1 VSGVSGVTGATG
13 LRVDETLRRV
23 LDEQGREVAAP
34 PAVPDD
40 DLLALHRQLLK
51 MRLLD
56 QRMLSLQRQGRIGFY
71 GMATGQ
77 EASVT
82 GSAYPLRK
90 GDWVFHALRETGVC
104 LWRGTSI
111 QELVCQLIG
120 NSGDV
125 LLGRQMP
132 MHFSDR
138 KVNSV
143 AWSSVIGTQL
153 PHAMGAAYAAKLLR
167 HDTVCVG
174 YIGDGGT
181 SSGDFHAALN
191 FAAVWKV
198 PAVFFCQN
206 NQWAISVPLAAQ
218 TASSSIA
225 VKAEG
230 YGMPGLRVD
239 GNDLLAVI
247 AAQREAVD
255 RARAGGGPT
264 LIESVTF
271 RMGGH
276 SSSDD
281 PTRYRDAAL
290 VELWETRDPL
300 ARFAAWLRGKGLLT
314 DARIEQWTREINDE
328 ISAAVTAAE
337 SLPPPGIETIF
348 TDVYAEMPAHLVE
361 QMKYAQALGL
371 GTRFEGAFPL

>member
-1 VSGVSGVTGATG
+1 VKPVVEAPAAVP
-13 LRVDETLRRV
+13 LVDETLRRV
-23 LDEQGREVAAP
+23 LDEAGNEVAAP
-34 PAVPDD
+34 PAIPDD
-40 DLLALHRQLLK
+40 DLRALHRHMLK
-51 MRLLD
+51 LRLLD
-56 QRMLSLQRQGRIGFY
+56 TRMLSLQRQGRIGFY

-82 GSAYPLRK
+82 GSAYPLRPN
-90 GDWVFHALRETGVC
+90 DWVFHALRETGVC
-104 LWRGTSI
+104 LWRGTTV
-111 QELVCQLIG
+111 QEIVCQLMG

-125 LLGRQMP
+125 LSGRQMP

-138 KVNSV
+138 RVNSV

-153 PHAMGAAYAAKLLR
+153 PQAVGAAFAAKKLG

-181 SSGDFHAALN
+181 SIGDFHAALN
-191 FAAVWKV
+191 FAGVWKV
-198 PAVFFCQN
+198 PVVFFCQN

-225 VKAEG
+225 IKAVA
-230 YGMPGLRVD
+230 YGMPGIRVD

-255 RARAGGGPT
+255 RARSGGGPT
-264 LIESVTF
+264 LVESVTF

-281 PTRYRDAAL
+281 PTRYRDAGL
-290 VELWETRDPL
+290 VETWEKRDPL
-300 ARFAAWLRGKGLLT
+300 ARYGAWLRKQGLL
-314 DARIEQWTREINDE
+314 DDGLVEKWTGEINDE
-328 ISAAVTAAE
+328 ISAAITAAE
-337 SLPPPGIETIF
+337 SLPPPGIETMF
-348 TDVYAEMPAHLVE
+348 EDVYAKMPPHLAE
-361 QMKYAQALGL
+361 QMAYAKALGL

>member
-1 VSGVSGVTGATG
+1 VN
-13 LRVDETLRRV
+13 VDETLRRV
-23 LDEQGREVAAP
+23 LDDEGREIAKP
-34 PAVPDD
+34 PAVPDA
-40 DLLALHRQLLK
+40 DLRELSRHMLK
-51 MRLLD
+51 MRVMD

-104 LWRGTSI
+104 LWRGTSV

-120 NSGDV
+120 NAGDV
-125 LLGRQMP
+125 LIGRQMP

-153 PHAMGAAYAAKLLR
+153 PHAMGAAYAAKLLK

-191 FAAVWKV
+191 FGAVWKV

-206 NQWAISVPLAAQ
+206 NQWAISVPLSAQ

-225 VKAEG
+225 VKAVA
-230 YGMPGLRVD
+230 YGMPGIRVD

-247 AAQREAVD
+247 AAQQEAVD
-255 RARAGGGPT
+255 RARSGGGPT
-264 LIESVTF
+264 LIEAVTF

-281 PTRYRDAAL
+281 PTRYRDAET
-290 VELWETRDPL
+290 VKMWEKRDPVT
-300 ARFAAWLRGKGLLT
+300 RYSAWLRSKKLLS
-314 DARIEQWTREINDE
+314 DADVEQWTAEINDE
-328 ISAAVTAAE
+328 ISAAVSAAE
-337 SLPPPGIETIF
+337 AMPAPSIETLF
-348 TDVYAEMPAHLVE
+348 TDVYAEMPPHLRE
-361 QMKYAQALGL
+361 QLKYAQALGL
-371 GTRFEGAFPL
+371 GTKFEGAFPL

>member
-1 VSGVSGVTGATG
+1 VSGGSGAAGETAM
-13 LRVDETLRRV
+13 RVDETLRRV

-181 SSGDFHAALN
+181 SSGYFHAALN

-290 VELWETRDPL
+290 VELWETRDPV
-300 ARFAAWLRGKGLLT
+300 ARFGAWLRGKGLLT
-314 DARIEQWTREINDE
+314 EARVEQWTREINDE

-337 SLPPPGIETIF
+337 ALPPPGIDSIF

>member
-1 VSGVSGVTGATG
+1 MSVDVT
-13 LRVDETLRRV
+13 VDETLRRV
-23 LDEQGREVAAP
+23 LDEAGHEVAPP
-34 PAVPDD
+34 PAVPDA
-40 DLLALHRQLLK
+40 DLRAMYRHMQK

-104 LWRGTSI
+104 MWRGTSV

-120 NSGDV
+120 NAGDV
-125 LLGRQMP
+125 LIGRQMP

-153 PHAMGAAYAAKLLR
+153 PHAMGAAYAAKYLK

-174 YIGDGGT
+174 FIGDGGT

-206 NQWAISVPLAAQ
+206 NQWAISVPLARQ
-218 TASSSIA
+218 TASESIA
-225 VKAEG
+225 IKAMA
-230 YGMPGLRVD
+230 YGFPGVRVD

-247 AAQREAVD
+247 AASREAAE
-255 RARAGGGPT
+255 RARRGDGPT
-264 LIESVTF
+264 LVEAVTF

-281 PTRYRDAAL
+281 PSRYRDANL
-290 VELWETRDPL
+290 VPEWEKRDPVVRL
-300 ARFAAWLRGKGLLT
+300 RAWMTAKGMLK
-314 DARIEQWTREINDE
+314 DGDEEAWTQEINDE
-328 ISAAVTAAE
+328 ISAAITEAE
-337 SLPPPGIETIF
+337 ALPPPAIETMF
-348 TDVYAEMPAHLVE
+348 TDVYATMPRHLEE
-361 QMKYAQALGL
+361 QKRYAVAMGE
-371 GTRFEGAFPL
+371 GTKFDGAFPL

>member
-1 VSGVSGVTGATG
+1 VN
-13 LRVDETLRRV
+13 VDETLRRV
-23 LDEQGREVAAP
+23 LDDEGREIAKP
-34 PAVPDD
+34 PAVPDA
-40 DLLALHRQLLK
+40 DLRALSRHMLK
-51 MRLLD
+51 MRVLD

-90 GDWVFHALRETGVC
+90 QDWVFHALRETGVC
-104 LWRGTSI
+104 LWRGTSV

-120 NSGDV
+120 NAGDV
-125 LLGRQMP
+125 LIGRQMP

-153 PHAMGAAYAAKLLR
+153 PHAMGAAYAAKLMK

-206 NQWAISVPLAAQ
+206 NQWAISVPLEAQ

-225 VKAEG
+225 VKAVA
-230 YGMPGLRVD
+230 YGMPGIRVD

-247 AAQREAVD
+247 AAQQEAVD
-255 RARAGGGPT
+255 RARSGGGPT

-281 PTRYRDAAL
+281 PTRYRDAAT
-290 VELWETRDPL
+290 VKLWEKRDPVT
-300 ARFAAWLRGKGLLT
+300 RYSAWLRTKGLLA
-314 DARIEQWTREINDE
+314 DADVETWTSEINDE

-337 SLPPPGIETIF
+337 AMPAPAIETIF
-348 TDVYAEMPAHLVE
+348 TDVYAEMPPHLRE
-361 QMKYAQALGL
+361 QLKYAQAIGL
-371 GTRFEGAFPL
+371 GTKFEGAFPL